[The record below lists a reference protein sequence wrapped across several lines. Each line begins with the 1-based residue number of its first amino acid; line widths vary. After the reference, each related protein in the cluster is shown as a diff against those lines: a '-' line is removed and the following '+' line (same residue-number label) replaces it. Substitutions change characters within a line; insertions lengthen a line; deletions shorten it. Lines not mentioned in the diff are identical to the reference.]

1 MKTKLFLLVAL
12 IMVTVSVANAQS
24 KGYEK
29 SIEING
35 GVGLDNYSK
44 YSFGIAMINGY
55 RFSDHFYLGAGV
67 GYKYINSL
75 YYTSTNY
82 VGDRY
87 TGYYESFDSRNLI
100 QIYARAK
107 ANLSKGQIS
116 PFFQFDVGGSLD
128 LNSNKDAG
136 TAGGVILEPAFG
148 VDFKT
153 KDPKTAIYVS
163 VGYNMQG
170 ISYREWDL
178 DTDVV
183 GTSAG
188 DVMKDGL
195 AGQLTF
201 RVGFRF

>member
-12 IMVTVSVANAQS
+12 IMATVSVANAQS

-29 SIEING
+29 SIELNG

-44 YSFGIAMINGY
+44 YSFGISMINGY

-67 GYKYINSL
+67 GYKNINSL

-82 VGDRY
+82 VGNRY

-100 QIYARAK
+100 QLYARAK

-136 TAGGVILEPAFG
+136 TASGVILEPAFG

-170 ISYREWDL
+170 MSYRKWDL
-178 DTDVV
+178 NPDVV

-188 DVMKDGL
+188 DVMINRL
-195 AGQLTF
+195 AGQLKF
-201 RVGFRF
+201 RIGFRF